1 VVWFSQSLFT
11 LKCEHKF
18 LAYLAKHN
26 FLYILCIILYLNS
39 HMYYH
44 VTLRRTVKIVVLGV
58 MWSVNVK
65 IFAAK
70 ACTSKTKSKIKE
82 NLGQKLALSIK

>member
-1 VVWFSQSLFT
+1 
-11 LKCEHKF
+11 
-18 LAYLAKHN
+18 
-26 FLYILCIILYLNS
+26 
-39 HMYYH
+39 MYYH